1 MMTMNKKLLLLF
13 AFVLATSWSFA
24 QGPARER
31 IRTLKIAFITERV
44 NLTSLEAQDFW
55 PIYNEYEAKLEEI
68 RRKERLELRSRVA
81 LVQDLSDSESA
92 SLLEQYST
100 IQKAKYDAEQDFIAR
115 IKNVISP
122 KKTLLLLKA
131 EEDFKKRL
139 LQQMR
144 KRRMGSG

>member
-1 MMTMNKKLLLLF
+1 MIMTKKILILIFSF
-13 AFVLATSWSFA
+13 AMGTSWFYA

-31 IRTLKIAFITERV
+31 IKTLKVAFITERL
-44 NLTSLEAQDFW
+44 NLTSQEAQSFW
-55 PIYNEYEAKLEEI
+55 PIYNEHEETLERI
-68 RRKERLELRSRVA
+68 RRTERLELRSQISFI
-81 LVQDLSDSESA
+81 QDLSNTES
-92 SLLEQYST
+92 STLLT
-100 IQKAKYDAEQDFIAR
+100 KFLDIQKEKHEAQQDFISK

-144 KRRMGSG
+144 KRRGGG

>member
-1 MMTMNKKLLLLF
+1 MKIMIKNLF
-13 AFVLATSWSFA
+13 IVLAFVLVSSSMTA

-44 NLTSLEAQDFW
+44 NLTSSEAQNFW
-55 PIYNEYEAKLEEI
+55 PIYNAYEAKLETI
-68 RRKERLELRSRVA
+68 RRKERLELRSRIA
-81 LVQDLSDSESA
+81 FIEELSSNESA
-92 SLLEQYST
+92 TLLQQYNT
-100 IQKAKYDAEQDFIAR
+100 IQKAKYEAEKEFLEEIRD
-115 IKNVISP
+115 VISP

-144 KRRMGSG
+144 KRRNSG

>member
-1 MMTMNKKLLLLF
+1 MKIMIKNLF
-13 AFVLATSWSFA
+13 IVLAFVLVSSSMTA

-44 NLTSLEAQDFW
+44 NLTSGEAQNFW
-55 PIYNEYEAKLEEI
+55 PIYNAYEAKLETI
-68 RRKERLELRSRVA
+68 RRKERLELRSQIA
-81 LVQDLSDSESA
+81 FIEELSSNESA
-92 SLLEQYST
+92 TLLQQYNT
-100 IQKAKYDAEQDFIAR
+100 IQKAKYEAEKEFLEEIRD
-115 IKNVISP
+115 VISP

-144 KRRMGSG
+144 KRRNGG

>member
-1 MMTMNKKLLLLF
+1 MKIMIKNLF
-13 AFVLATSWSFA
+13 IVLAFVLVSSSMTA

-44 NLTSLEAQDFW
+44 NLTSSEAQNFW
-55 PIYNEYEAKLEEI
+55 PIYNAYEAKLETI
-68 RRKERLELRSRVA
+68 RRKERLELRSRIA
-81 LVQDLSDSESA
+81 FIEELSSNESA
-92 SLLEQYST
+92 TLLQQYNT
-100 IQKAKYDAEQDFIAR
+100 MQKAKYEAEKEFLEEIRD
-115 IKNVISP
+115 VISP

-144 KRRMGSG
+144 KRRNGG

>member
-1 MMTMNKKLLLLF
+1 MIKNLF
-13 AFVLATSWSFA
+13 IVLAFVLVSSSMTA

-44 NLTSLEAQDFW
+44 NLTSSEAQNFW
-55 PIYNEYEAKLEEI
+55 PIYNAYEAKLETI
-68 RRKERLELRSRVA
+68 RRKERLELRSRIA
-81 LVQDLSDSESA
+81 FIEELSSNESA
-92 SLLEQYST
+92 TLLQQYNT
-100 IQKAKYDAEQDFIAR
+100 MQKAKYEAEKEFLEEIRD
-115 IKNVISP
+115 VISP

-144 KRRMGSG
+144 KRRNGG

>member
-1 MMTMNKKLLLLF
+1 MKIMIKNLF
-13 AFVLATSWSFA
+13 IVLAFVLVSSSMTA

-44 NLTSLEAQDFW
+44 NLTSSEAQNFW
-55 PIYNEYEAKLEEI
+55 PIYNAYEAKLETI
-68 RRKERLELRSRVA
+68 RRKERLELRSRIA
-81 LVQDLSDSESA
+81 FIEELSSNESA
-92 SLLEQYST
+92 TLLQQYNT
-100 IQKAKYDAEQDFIAR
+100 IQKAKYEAEKEFLEEIRD
-115 IKNVISP
+115 VISP

-144 KRRMGSG
+144 KRRNGG